1 MASDPSA
8 WAVDSNEALE
18 LAVYGPSASNCLKFH
33 PEFTY
38 PLFGDAETIY
48 GYKGL
53 KINLDFAG
61 WDMRGHLKVSW
72 QQKLDAAQGVQVD
85 DVLEIMKEY
94 VPEGQ
99 VVVHMI

>member
-1 MASDPSA
+1 MATADPSA

-18 LAVYGPSASNCLKFH
+18 LTLYGPSASNSLSFH

-38 PLFGDAETIY
+38 PLFGEAETIY

-53 KINLDFAG
+53 RIKLDFAG
-61 WDMRGHLKVSW
+61 WDMRGYLKVSW
-72 QQKLDAAQGVQVD
+72 QQKLENSAGVQVD

-94 VPEGQ
+94 LPEGS
-99 VVVHMI
+99 I